1 MKKIAKYFMTA
12 NVAMGVAMSG
22 AMAASNDGLC
32 KLIEGL
38 APVIK
43 TLRTL
48 AFIGA
53 AFVLMDWAWGWIQK
67 GEVKKDDIKDKG
79 IGMFVGFFLLLG
91 VGMVLSFIASTSG
104 MNSLGCITEVLKVT
118 K

>member
-1 MKKIAKYFMTA
+1 MKKISKYVFG
-12 NVAMGVAMSG
+12 AMVSMSLVVQN
-22 AMAASNDGLC
+22 AMAAENGAC

-48 AFIGA
+48 AFVGA
-53 AFVLMDWAWGWIQK
+53 AFVLMDWAWGFIQK
-67 GEVKKDDIKDKG
+67 GEVTKDDLKNKG
-79 IGMFVGFFLLLG
+79 IGMFVGFFLLFG
-91 VGMVLSFIASTSG
+91 VGMLLAFVGGDAGKEYF
-104 MNSLGCITEVLKVT
+104 GCVEKVF